1 MSIASYLPSSQFSVT
16 VASIAAAG
24 GLIIGAQYITR
35 PQNPSAELYAAP
47 EARSTSDWEAALAQ
61 VQATV
66 PSLPEVP
73 NQDTV
78 SALLQAAKSD
88 NLTDTV
94 ARTLLVNLSNASS
107 QGLGADIPTQDKIVA
122 MAAQAAAPPQAK
134 KIYSQSDLVLTD
146 NTPQTQKDYGNAVM
160 VVLGRYTGATSQ
172 AVLLAVSKATDNNDP
187 AELKALVR
195 IQAEYEGLVEDL
207 ASVAVPKTI
216 APMHVQALNS
226 LGTVAASVEDLQ
238 KILNDP
244 LRGLQALKQYQ
255 SKLGEVGRVFTSI
268 AEALSK
274 NGILFNKDEPGSAWA
289 VFTSP

>member
-1 MSIASYLPSSQFSVT
+1 MKVLTYLPSSQFSVT

-47 EARSTSDWEAALAQ
+47 EAQSTADWEAALVQ

-66 PSLPEVP
+66 PSLPEAP

-195 IQAEYEGLVEDL
+195 IQAEYEGLVKDL

>member
-47 EARSTSDWEAALAQ
+47 EAQSTSDWEAALAQ

-216 APMHVQALNS
+216 APMHMQALNS

-289 VFTSP
+289 VFTST

>member
-1 MSIASYLPSSQFSVT
+1 MRWLQILPSAQFTTT
-16 VASIAAAG
+16 VVSIAAAG
-24 GLIIGAQYITR
+24 GLIVGAQYITR
-35 PQNPSAELYAAP
+35 PQNTAPQLSAAP
-47 EARSTSDWEAALAQ
+47 ETAVTDDWEASLAQ
-61 VQATV
+61 VQATA
-66 PSLPEVP
+66 PKLPEAP

-94 ARTLLVNLSNASS
+94 ARTLLINLSNASS

-122 MAAQAAAPPQAK
+122 LAAQAAAPPQAA
-134 KIYSQSDLVLTD
+134 KIYVQGDLNLVD
-146 NTPQTQKDYGNAVM
+146 STPQTQKSYGNAVM

-187 AELKALVR
+187 AELKALAR
-195 IQAEYEGLVEDL
+195 IQADYEALVEDL
-207 ASVAVPKTI
+207 AALAVPNTL
-216 APMHVQALNS
+216 APLHTQALNS
-226 LGTVAASVEDLQ
+226 LGAVAASVGDLQ

-274 NGILFNKDEPGSAWA
+274 NGILFNKDEPGAAWA
-289 VFTSP
+289 VFISS

>member
-1 MSIASYLPSSQFSVT
+1 MVQYLPSHQFLVT

-24 GLIIGAQYITR
+24 GLIVGAQYVTR
-35 PQNPSAELYAAP
+35 PQNQPAELSAAT
-47 EARSTSDWEAALAQ
+47 EAQSTEDWEAALAQ
-61 VQATV
+61 VQATA
-66 PSLPEVP
+66 PGLPEAP

-94 ARTLLVNLSNASS
+94 ARTLLVNLSSANS

-122 MAAQAAAPPQAK
+122 MAAQAATPPQAK
-134 KIYSQSDLVLTD
+134 RTYVQGDLNLVD
-146 NTPQTQKDYGNAVM
+146 STPQTQKAYGNAVM
-160 VVLGRYTGATSQ
+160 VVLGKYTGATSQ

-195 IQAEYEGLVEDL
+195 IQAEYEGLVKDL
-207 ASVAVPKTI
+207 ASVAVPKTL
-216 APMHVQALNS
+216 APLQVQALNS

-268 AEALSK
+268 AETLAK
-274 NGILFNKDEPGSAWA
+274 NGILFNKDEPGSAWV